1 MEVYKVPSSC
11 SRRLRRKKI
20 VDRKRKYEM
29 SPTDYEQKFFARIL
43 NSSEIEMCFC
53 VSMTL

>member
-29 SPTDYEQKFFARIL
+29 SPTDYEQKLFARIL
-43 NSSEIEMCFC
+43 NSSEIEICFC